1 MVHPGR
7 NAAIRPRSS
16 DGEET
21 VSRES
26 GQRTARSQSQ
36 LLQLCE
42 TWKGPD
48 VWQQRMENRG
58 SFMGQKSSQ
67 SEESQ
72 ARESNAG
79 RRSWGDELV
88 VLAFAA
94 DRAGA
99 RSPVGGRG
107 SSLLTRVVGQMGV
120 GDGNGA
126 PGPG

>member
-1 MVHPGR
+1 MVPSNTFRFCAALALEGESEDKYWMVHPGR

-48 VWQQRMENRG
+48 V
-58 SFMGQKSSQ
+58 
-67 SEESQ
+67 
-72 ARESNAG
+72 
-79 RRSWGDELV
+79 
-88 VLAFAA
+88 
-94 DRAGA
+94 
-99 RSPVGGRG
+99 
-107 SSLLTRVVGQMGV
+107 
-120 GDGNGA
+120 
-126 PGPG
+126 

>member
-79 RRSWGDELV
+79 RRAWGDELV

-99 RSPVGGRG
+99 RLLVGGEG
-107 SSLLTRVVGQMGV
+107 EVGG
-120 GDGNGA
+120 
-126 PGPG
+126 GPVF

>member
-67 SEESQ
+67 MKRVKSPK
-72 ARESNAG
+72 RE
-79 RRSWGDELV
+79 
-88 VLAFAA
+88 
-94 DRAGA
+94 RAM
-99 RSPVGGRG
+99 
-107 SSLLTRVVGQMGV
+107 LV
-120 GDGNGA
+120 GDHGGTNWWS
-126 PGPG
+126 